1 MEVKFTKEQQELILK
16 NYKEECDRMSNFP
29 YVAKAIAK
37 NFLLGCIGDMLSKDV
52 SDKIFGEMIVNT
64 SMATIEDMLK

>member
-16 NYKEECDRMSNFP
+16 NYKKECDIMSNFP
-29 YVAKAIAK
+29 YVAKATAK

-52 SDKIFGEMIVNT
+52 SDKIFGEIIADT
-64 SMATIEDMLK
+64 SIAAIEDMLK